1 MKSLLILVLALT
13 FTVVGCGVNK
23 QDVADE
29 VAASEARTNAQINE
43 VKGTAQDN
51 SAEIQRLQQLSQ
63 ELSNK
68 ADQALNKA
76 SGFENYQIIWS
87 GEINFAF
94 DSFNID
100 DVAASILDE
109 AGMKMEEV
117 PSALLEMAGY
127 TDRTGSNKYN
137 LTLGAQRADAAMRYL
152 ADKFGVPLYRMY
164 TVSFGEAKPIAM
176 PDEQNAAAKNR
187 RVHLSIWGP
196 M

>member
-1 MKSLLILVLALT
+1 MKSTLILALVLMLLT
-13 FTVVGCGVNK
+13 IGCGVNK
-23 QDVADE
+23 QYVADE
-29 VAASEARTNAQINE
+29 VSASEARTNAE
-43 VKGTAQDN
+43 VNDLKAKADANG
-51 SAEIQRLQQLSQ
+51 AEIQRLQQLSQ
-63 ELSNK
+63 ELSTK

-109 AGMKMEEV
+109 AGQKMEEV
-117 PSALLEMAGY
+117 PSALLELAGY
-127 TDRTGSNKYN
+127 CDRTGTKKYN
-137 LTLGAQRADAAMRYL
+137 LTLGFQRADAAERYL

-164 TVSFGEAKPIAM
+164 TISFGKEKPIAM